1 MKKIIISIILMLC
14 FGFKAN
20 AEMGVNI
27 GITALYGA
35 FDVDGAQ
42 EMFKGAHS
50 SSASPGDVTKKASA
64 EGDSAE
70 GEFALASIFI
80 EKTLG
85 DKLAIGIDYVP
96 VSADSD
102 TAENVT
108 NKAGSADAADLMDS
122 AATNTVQ
129 VDFEDLTTIYAMINL
144 TDNIYAKAGI
154 MTVDVVTNETLN
166 TGGAYGN
173 TDLDGTMLAIGYAK
187 DLDNGAFVRLE
198 GSFMDFDGASLT
210 NQNDSTKS
218 VKVDGIE
225 GYGAKLSIGKSF

>member
-1 MKKIIISIILMLC
+1 MKKFIMSILVMLC
-14 FGFKAN
+14 FGFNTN
-20 AEMGVNI
+20 AEIGVNV
-27 GITALYGA
+27 GVTALYGV
-35 FDVDGAQ
+35 FDVEGAS
-42 EMFKGAHS
+42 EKFAAGHS
-50 SSASPGDVTKKASA
+50 SGAGDAVEKKASG

-70 GEFALASIFI
+70 GEFALASLFI

-85 DKLAIGIDYVP
+85 DKFAIGVDYVP

-108 NKAGSADAADLMDS
+108 NVAGSSASLVDA

-129 VDFEDLTTIYAMINL
+129 VDFEDLTTVYAMINF

-154 MTVDVVTNETLN
+154 MTVDVVTNETLG
-166 TGGAYGN
+166 TGGSYGN
-173 TDLDGTMLAIGYAK
+173 TDLDGTMLAIGYSR
-187 DLDNGAFVRLE
+187 DLNNGAFLRLE
-198 GSFMDFDGASLT
+198 GSYMDFDGVSLT

-225 GYGAKLSIGKSF
+225 GYGARLSVGKSF

>member
-1 MKKIIISIILMLC
+1 MKKIIFSIFLMLC
-14 FGFKAN
+14 FGFNAN

-27 GITALYGA
+27 GVTALYGA
-35 FDVDGAQ
+35 FEVDGAS
-42 EMFKGAHS
+42 EKFAAGHS
-50 SSASPGDVTKKASA
+50 SSAGDAVEKKASA

-70 GEFALASIFI
+70 GEFALASVFI

-85 DKLAIGIDYVP
+85 DKFAIGVDYVP

-102 TAENVT
+102 TTENVQ
-108 NKAGSADAADLMDS
+108 NKAGSNATTHIGDS
-122 AATNTVQ
+122 AGTNSVQ
-129 VDFEDLTTIYAMINL
+129 VDFEDLTTVYAMINL

-154 MTVDVVTNETLN
+154 MTVDVVTNETLA

-173 TDLDGTMLAIGYAK
+173 TDLDGTMLAVGYARG
-187 DLDNGAFVRLE
+187 LDNGAFIRLE
-198 GSFMDFDGASLT
+198 GSYMEFDGVSLT

-225 GYGAKLSIGKSF
+225 GYGARLSIGKSF